1 MSVSRYDCKP
11 SKCRVHYEKPDQ
23 PVGKQH
29 FSSTCCRTKMV
40 SELELTLGAMSERE
54 RLACLGASGPC
65 SKCKRHVATL
75 PPMFFFLKVV
85 NDLASVNIDG
95 QLLRVS
101 LGDVELVEL
110 QNGSLIPWVDV
121 ESVKD
126 RDRDDRGTKD
136 FVVFSGCVCESWLRH
151 GWALL
156 KVIAPTSIMSTSS
169 T

>member
-1 MSVSRYDCKP
+1 
-11 SKCRVHYEKPDQ
+11 VHYEKPDQ

-54 RLACLGASGPC
+54 RLACLGARGPC

-126 RDRDDRGTKD
+126 RDREMIEELKILWCLVDVCVNRGCD
-136 FVVFSGCVCESWLRH
+136 MVGLY
-151 GWALL
+151 L
-156 KVIAPTSIMSTSS
+156 KL
-169 T
+169 